1 MSGWAPRPVDSP
13 AMMILPPGHAEE
25 VRRRQAFAP
34 RERWMIRAVVAV
46 VAALAVV
53 LVISLATGET
63 TSRHGCVSVSLA
75 YSTGGDHIT
84 RCGDGAKSL
93 CRGVGHAGGIT
104 GAPAQAVAAS
114 CRKAGLPV
122 G

>member
-1 MSGWAPRPVDSP
+1 
-13 AMMILPPGHAEE
+13 MMILPPGHAEE
-25 VRRRQAFAP
+25 VRRRKEFAP
-34 RERWMIRAVVAV
+34 RERWLIRGVLAV

-63 TSRHGCVSVSLA
+63 TSKHGCVSVSLA

-84 RCGDGAKSL
+84 RCGEGAKSL
-93 CRGVGHAGGIT
+93 CQGVGQSGGIT
-104 GAPAQAVAAS
+104 GAPAQSVAAA

>member
-1 MSGWAPRPVDSP
+1 
-13 AMMILPPGHAEE
+13 MILPPG
-25 VRRRQAFAP
+25 QAAGVPRPRCYAP
-34 RERWMIRAVVAV
+34 RERWMIRGVAAV

-63 TSRHGCVSVSLA
+63 KSGKGCVSVSLA
-75 YSTGGDHIT
+75 YSTGGDHIP

-93 CRGVGHAGGIT
+93 CQGVGHAGGIT
-104 GAPAQAVAAS
+104 GAPAQVVAAA
-114 CRKAGLPV
+114 CRKAGLSV

>member
-1 MSGWAPRPVDSP
+1 
-13 AMMILPPGHAEE
+13 MMILPPGHAEE
-25 VRRRQAFAP
+25 VRRRHAFAP
-34 RERWMIRAVVAV
+34 RERWMIRGVVAL

-63 TSRHGCVSVSLA
+63 TSRNGCVSVSLA

-84 RCGDGAKSL
+84 RCGQGAKSL
-93 CRGVGHAGGIT
+93 CRGVGRSGGIT
-104 GAPAQAVAAS
+104 GAPGRTVAAA
-114 CRKAGLPV
+114 CRKAGLSV